1 MDPDVRLILHRFYAP
16 WCGHCQ
22 NLKPAYEKAAK
33 GLNGLAQVAAINCD
47 DEINKP
53 FCGVMGVQGFP
64 TLKIV
69 KPSKTPGKPTVDDY
83 QGPRTANGIIDAVK
97 LVIPN
102 HVKRISDKSL
112 NGWLETSN
120 DTTKAILFSDKG
132 TTGAL
137 IKVLS
142 AEFLDSVKFA
152 QIRNKETAAVEMFGV
167 TEFPTLILLPGG
179 TKQPVKFEGPFSKI
193 AMKEFLAQ
201 YAPPEPETSPK
212 KQKQKPLT
220 KKSKTAEE
228 SNTKPEKVEAE
239 DSKPENS
246 KPEDITPE
254 DVKVEDVKSDG
265 AQQEEVKL
273 KEAESASKASAF
285 SSASASQA
293 SFEASEAAE
302 AGAEPITITLGDSSS
317 PTESPD
323 PIASPEDAP
332 KPVVVPKIFP
342 PIPALLEEKHLQNQC
357 LGAKT
362 TTCILVLLPSATD
375 DKESGLP
382 DAANVALASLAEL
395 ADKHVQR
402 GSKLFPFYSVP
413 ARNSAAATLR
423 TVLKLADDTQIELI
437 AVNSRRGW
445 WRQYK
450 DGDFKFHSVETWVDN
465 IRFGEGEKGT
475 LPEEL
480 KYEEEKPQAPPE
492 HGEL

>member
-1 MDPDVRLILHRFYAP
+1 MAPDVQLNIIRFYAP

-22 NLKPAYEKAAK
+22 NLKTAYEKAAK
-33 GLNGLAQVAAINCD
+33 NLNGLAQVAAINCD
-47 DEINKP
+47 EESNKP
-53 FCGVMGVQGFP
+53 FCGGMGVQGFP
-64 TLKIV
+64 TLKII
-69 KPSKTPGKPTVDDY
+69 KPSKTPGKPVVEDY
-83 QGPRTANGIIDAVK
+83 QGPRTASGITDAVK

-112 NGWLETSN
+112 KGWLETSN
-120 DTTKAILFSDKG
+120 DTTKAILFSEKG

-167 TEFPTLILLPGG
+167 SEFPTLILLPGG
-179 TKQPVKFEGPFSKI
+179 AQEPVKFEGSFSKI

-201 YAPPEPETSPK
+201 HAPPKPESAPK
-212 KQKQKPLT
+212 KQKPLT
-220 KKSKTAEE
+220 KKSKAAEKGKTE
-228 SNTKPEKVEAE
+228 PEKVEQENA
-239 DSKPENS
+239 KPV
-246 KPEDITPE
+246 DITTEEVKIE
-254 DVKVEDVKSDG
+254 DVKPDDVKSEDV
-265 AQQEEVKL
+265 QPEEVKSE
-273 KEAESASKASAF
+273 EATSASKSSAF

-293 SFEASEAAE
+293 AFEASEASEAE
-302 AGAEPITITLGDSSS
+302 AEPITITLGDPSN

-332 KPVVVPKIFP
+332 KPVAVPVPEPFP

-375 DKESGLP
+375 DKESVLP
-382 DAANVALASLAEL
+382 DTANVVLASLAEL
-395 ADKHVQR
+395 ADKHFQR

-413 ARNSAAATLR
+413 AKNSAAATLR
-423 TVLKLADDTQIELI
+423 NVLKLGGDTEIELI

-445 WRQYK
+445 WRHYK
-450 DGDFKFHSVETWVDN
+450 DGDFKFHSVENWVDN

-480 KYEEEKPQAPPE
+480 IFEEEKPQVPPE